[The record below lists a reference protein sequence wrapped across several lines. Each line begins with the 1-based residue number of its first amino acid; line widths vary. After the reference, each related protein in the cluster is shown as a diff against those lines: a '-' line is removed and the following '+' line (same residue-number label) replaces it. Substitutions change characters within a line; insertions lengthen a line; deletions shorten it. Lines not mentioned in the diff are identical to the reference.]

1 LPGRRS
7 DAPILMHMK
16 TRLIVLIDFS
26 PYSETLLH
34 LANEWGKL
42 LHAHLLIMHQ
52 VPGLVPA
59 LADRESRRHII
70 EFEKEKATAR
80 LMDLVHNIV
89 SDTLMVTY
97 HVSEKS
103 LLVSLSKILKQRHED
118 LLLMGLKGTNT
129 LKKLLIGSTVTKVV
143 EYLNHITVAVPVHV
157 GHFIP
162 EKLIVAVSE
171 RYPLNEEA
179 FGFMVHSF
187 KGRIVH
193 IEFVAV
199 VAPEEDAKVSSDYL
213 EHLCARYQSEAHSTF
228 KIFKGESAFK
238 EIKAYVQQEQCSML
252 VVQKGSRS
260 FSDQLFRK
268 FLINELVHDG
278 SMPLIII
285 PL

>member
-1 LPGRRS
+1 M
-7 DAPILMHMK
+7 LMHMK

-42 LHAHLLIMHQ
+42 LHAQLLVMHQ

-70 EFEKEKATAR
+70 EVEKEKATAR
-80 LMDLVHNIV
+80 LTDLVHKHV
-89 SDTLMVTY
+89 SDALKVTY

-118 LLLMGLKGTNT
+118 MLLMGLKGTST
-129 LKKLLIGSTVTKVV
+129 LKRILIGSTVTKVV
-143 EYLNHITVAVPVHV
+143 EYLNHVTVAVPVHV

-171 RYPLNEEA
+171 QYPLNEEA
-179 FGFMVHSF
+179 FGQVVHSF

-199 VAPEEDAKVSSDYL
+199 VAPEEDAERSSGYL
-213 EHLCARYQSEAHSTF
+213 GHLCARYQSEAPSSF
-228 KIFKGESAFK
+228 KIFKAESAFK
-238 EIKAYVQQEQCSML
+238 EIKAYLQQEDCSML